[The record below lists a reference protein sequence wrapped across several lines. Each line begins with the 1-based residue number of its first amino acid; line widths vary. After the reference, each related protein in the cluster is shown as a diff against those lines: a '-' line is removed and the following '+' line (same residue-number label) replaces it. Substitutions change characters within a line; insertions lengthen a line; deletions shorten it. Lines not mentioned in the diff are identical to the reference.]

1 MKNKFTTVIKKENLD
16 GSYLLGIFIVSMASL
31 LHEFTLTR
39 ILSVSLWYHF
49 AFMIISVALL
59 GIGVSG
65 VAVSLFPKLMQ
76 KPIDKLLAVL
86 SIIYGASVILTFV
99 ISYYIPIDPFSLFTQ
114 KIQFVIIPVYYVLIT
129 IPFFFSGLII
139 SVLLTKFSGEVSKL
153 YFFDLTGAG
162 LSVFAFTLLVPLT
175 GGNGTIV
182 FVSAFGFL
190 AAMIF
195 SYKKDNRLFV
205 TSFILMICVF
215 AFLIKK
221 EDILQIRVTP
231 NKIYANYIA
240 ERPDLNMF
248 TGWNT
253 ISKIDVM
260 KEEEA
265 SPDGYNV
272 MLAIIDEGN
281 ATTNIPNVRKMPPLT
296 KPYDAS
302 NLAFV
307 GKDSADKVFIIGSGG
322 GGEVLVS
329 MYHSA
334 KKVTGVEINGL
345 LNDIITNTLAG
356 WTGQLINNNPK
367 VEIITDDAR
376 SVIKR
381 SKDIY
386 DVIISAHT
394 ISASAVSSGSM
405 SMVENFI
412 MTKEAVKDYLKH
424 LDNSGILYI
433 SRPEAQI
440 PKLITT
446 LKEAG
451 KELGIKNDEFNYVVF
466 RRPATEYE
474 VTNSY
479 LAGVVYK
486 KNGFDLLDMMS
497 LRNEANSL
505 GLDIEF
511 DPLTLQDNIYNKL
524 VNSKTIELEIA
535 KNPSVLTPATDDK
548 PFFDDNYK
556 FSDVNWSTV
565 KDVFSQDDK
574 AILAL
579 KSKPVAQITLLT
591 MLVQVLIISILLL
604 IIPAIFIKGDR
615 KFKVDKKFLM
625 FFAFIGLGY
634 ISIQISLIQKFTL
647 FLGQPVYTMLTVIS
661 SMLIFSGI
669 GAKYSQKFINES
681 RTKLYSVFLIIAIYT
696 MFVGLVSPVLFEA
709 LFSLSLILRIIITII
724 LLAPLSFFMGMPFPT
739 GISMLKNDDSRMVG
753 ISWAVNGFFS
763 VIGTVITMILAM
775 VFGFKIIFFMAGV
788 FYLFALLFMT
798 IRYKNNL
805 VNL

>member
-65 VAVSLFPKLMQ
+65 VALSLFPKIMQ
-76 KPIDKLLAVL
+76 KPIDKLLTVL
-86 SIIYGASVILTFV
+86 AIIYGASVILTFV

-114 KIQFVIIPVYYVLIT
+114 KIQFVIIPIYYVLIT

-139 SVLLTKFSGEVSKL
+139 SVMLTKFSGEVSKL
-153 YFFDLTGAG
+153 YFFDLVGAG
-162 LSVFAFTLLVPLT
+162 VSVLAFTVLLPFA

-182 FVSAFGFL
+182 FVAALGFL
-190 AAMIF
+190 AAMVF
-195 SYKKDNRLFV
+195 SLRKNNTLFLV
-205 TSFILMICVF
+205 SMVLMISVF

-221 EDILQIRVTP
+221 DDILRIRVTP

-240 ERPDLNMF
+240 ERPDLNMYS
-248 TGWNT
+248 GWNT

-307 GKDSADKVFIIGSGG
+307 GKDSADKVFIVGSGG
-322 GGEVLVS
+322 GGEILVS
-329 MYHSA
+329 MFHAA

-345 LNDIITNTLAG
+345 LNKIITDILAG

-376 SVIKR
+376 SVLKR

-424 LDNSGILYI
+424 LDGSGTLYI
-433 SRPEAQI
+433 SRPESQL

-451 KELGIKNDEFNYVVF
+451 KELGIKNDEFNFVVF

-479 LAGVVYK
+479 LAGVIYK
-486 KNGFDLLDMMS
+486 KNGYDLLDMMS
-497 LRNEANSL
+497 MRNEASAL

-511 DPLTLQDNIYNKL
+511 DPLTQQENIYSRL
-524 VNSKTIELEIA
+524 INSKNIELEIA
-535 KNPSVLTPATDDK
+535 KDPSVLTPATDDK

-556 FSDVNWSTV
+556 FSDVTWSTI
-565 KDVFSQDDK
+565 KEVFSQDDK

-591 MLVQVLIISILLL
+591 MLGQVLFVSILLL
-604 IIPAIFIKGDR
+604 IVPAIFIKGER

-625 FFAFIGLGY
+625 FFAFIGIGY
-634 ISIQISLIQKFTL
+634 ISIQIALIQKFTL

-669 GAKYSQKFINES
+669 GAKYSEKFINGS
-681 RTKLYSVFLIIAIYT
+681 KSKLYSVFLIIAIYT
-696 MFVGLVSPVLFEA
+696 MFIGLVSPLMFEA
-709 LFSLSLILRIIITII
+709 FVSLSLILRITITII
-724 LLAPLSFFMGMPFPT
+724 MLAPLAFFMGMPFPT

-775 VFGFKIIFFMAGV
+775 MFGFKIIFFIAGV

>member
-86 SIIYGASVILTFV
+86 SLIYGASVILTFV

-114 KIQFVIIPVYYVLIT
+114 KIQFVIIPIYYVLIT

-139 SVLLTKFSGEVSKL
+139 SVLLTKFLGEVSKL

-162 LSVFAFTLLVPLT
+162 LSVFAFTLLIPMS

-195 SYKKDNRLFV
+195 SFRKDSRLFL

-221 EDILQIRVTP
+221 DDILQIRVTP

-240 ERPDLNMF
+240 ERPDLNMY

-265 SPDGYNV
+265 SQDGYNV

-281 ATTNIPNVRKMPPLT
+281 ATTNIPNVRKMPPPT

-412 MTKEAVKDYLKH
+412 MTKEAVKDYLIH
-424 LDNSGILYI
+424 LDNSGIMYI

-479 LAGVVYK
+479 LAGVIYK

-497 LRNEANSL
+497 MRNEANSL

-511 DPLTLQDNIYNKL
+511 DPLTMQENIYNTL

-556 FSDVNWSTV
+556 FSDVSWSTI

-591 MLVQVLIISILLL
+591 MLVQVLLISILLL
-604 IIPAIFIKGDR
+604 IIPAIFIKGER

-669 GAKYSQKFINES
+669 GSKYSQKFINES

-696 MFVGLVSPVLFEA
+696 MFIGLVSPVLFDA
-709 LFSLSLILRIIITII
+709 LFSLSLLLRIIITII
-724 LLAPLSFFMGMPFPT
+724 LLAPLAFFMGMPFPT

-788 FYLFALLFMT
+788 FYLIALLFMT

>member
-16 GSYLLGIFIVSMASL
+16 GSYLIGIFIISMASL

-65 VAVSLFPKLMQ
+65 VAVSLFPKFMQ

-86 SIIYGASVILTFV
+86 SLIYGASVILTFI

-114 KIQFVIIPVYYVLIT
+114 KIQFVIIPIYYVLIT

-162 LSVFAFTLLVPLT
+162 LSVFAFTLLIPLS

-190 AAMIF
+190 AAMVF
-195 SYKKDNRLFV
+195 SFKKDNRLFI
-205 TSFILMICVF
+205 TSFILMIFVF

-221 EDILQIRVTP
+221 DDVLQIRVTP

-248 TGWNT
+248 SGWNT
-253 ISKIDVM
+253 ISKVDVM
-260 KEEEA
+260 KEEDA

-302 NLAFV
+302 NLAFT

-381 SKDIY
+381 STDIY

-424 LDNSGILYI
+424 LDNNGILYI

-479 LAGVVYK
+479 LSGVVYK

-497 LRNEANSL
+497 LRNEATSL

-511 DPLTLQDNIYNKL
+511 DPLTLQENVYNTL

-535 KNPSVLTPATDDK
+535 KNPSMLTPATDDK

-556 FSDVNWSTV
+556 FSDVSWSTI

-604 IIPAIFIKGDR
+604 IIPAIFIKGER

-669 GAKYSQKFINES
+669 GAKYSQKFINNS
-681 RTKLYSVFLIIAIYT
+681 RIKLYSVFLIIAIYT
-696 MFVGLVSPVLFEA
+696 MFLGLISPVLFEA

-724 LLAPLSFFMGMPFPT
+724 LLAPLAYFMGMPFPT
-739 GISMLKNDDSRMVG
+739 GISMLRNDDSRMVG

>member
-16 GSYLLGIFIVSMASL
+16 GSYLLGIFIVSLASL

-65 VAVSLFPKLMQ
+65 VALSLFPKLLQ
-76 KPIDKLLAVL
+76 KPIDKLLTVL
-86 SIIYGASVILTFV
+86 ALIYGSSVILTFI

-114 KIQFVIIPVYYVLIT
+114 KIQFVIIPLYYVLIT

-162 LSVFAFTLLVPLT
+162 ISVFAFTLLIPLT

-182 FVSAFGFL
+182 FISALGFL

-195 SYKKDNRLFV
+195 SFKKNNTLFLL
-205 TSFILMICVF
+205 SFVLLISVF

-221 EDILQIRVTP
+221 DDVLRIRVTP

-248 TGWNT
+248 SGWNT
-253 ISKIDVM
+253 ISKVDVM
-260 KEEEA
+260 KEEE
-265 SPDGYNV
+265 SSSDGYNV

-281 ATTNIPNVRKMPPLT
+281 ATTNIPNVRKMPPLN

-302 NLAFV
+302 NLAFI
-307 GKDSADKVFIIGSGG
+307 GKDSAEKVFIIGSGG

-334 KKVTGVEINGL
+334 KKVKGVEINGL
-345 LNDIITNTLAG
+345 LNEIITDVLAG

-381 SKDIY
+381 SKDMY

-424 LDNSGILYI
+424 LDEKGILYI
-433 SRPEAQI
+433 SRPESQI

-451 KELGIKNDEFNYVVF
+451 REIGIRNDEFNFIVF
-466 RRPATEYE
+466 RRPATDYE
-474 VTNSY
+474 VSNSY

-497 LRNEANSL
+497 MRNEALSL
-505 GLDIEF
+505 GLDIEY
-511 DPLTLQDNIYNKL
+511 DPLTSQENIYNTL
-524 VNSKTIELEIA
+524 VNSKNIELEIA

-556 FSDVNWSTV
+556 LSDVNWKTI

-591 MLVQVLIISILLL
+591 MLAQVLLVSILLL
-604 IIPAIFIKGDR
+604 IIPAIFIKGER

-669 GAKYSQKFINES
+669 GAKYSQKFINGNK
-681 RTKLYSVFLIIAIYT
+681 TKLYSVFLIIAFYT
-696 MFVGLVSPVLFEA
+696 MFVGLVSPLLFDS
-709 LFSLSLILRIIITII
+709 FVSLSLILRIIVTIV
-724 LLAPLSFFMGMPFPT
+724 LLAPLAFFMGMPFPT

-763 VIGTVITMILAM
+763 VIGTVITIILAM
-775 VFGFKIIFFMAGV
+775 VFGFKIIFFIAGV

-798 IRYKNNL
+798 IRNKNNL

>member
-65 VAVSLFPKLMQ
+65 VVLSLFPKIMQ
-76 KPIDKLLAVL
+76 KPIDKLLTVL
-86 SIIYGASVILTFV
+86 AIIYGSSVILTFV

-114 KIQFVIIPVYYVLIT
+114 KIQFVIIPVYYVLMT
-129 IPFFFSGLII
+129 VPFFFSGLII
-139 SVLLTKFSGEVSKL
+139 SVLLTKFSGDVQKL
-153 YFFDLTGAG
+153 YFFDLVGAG
-162 LSVFAFTLLVPLT
+162 VSVLAFTLLLPFA

-182 FVSAFGFL
+182 FIAALGFL
-190 AAMIF
+190 AAMVF
-195 SYKKDNRLFV
+195 SLRKNNTLFLV
-205 TSFILMICVF
+205 SMVLMISVF

-221 EDILQIRVTP
+221 DDILKIRVTP

-272 MLAIIDEGN
+272 MLAILDEGN

-307 GKDSADKVFIIGSGG
+307 GKDSADKVFIVGSGG

-329 MYHSA
+329 MFHAA

-345 LNDIITNTLAG
+345 LNEIITNTLAG

-376 SVIKR
+376 SVLKR

-412 MTKEAVKDYLKH
+412 MTKEAVKDYLRH
-424 LDNSGILYI
+424 LDSKGTLYI
-433 SRPEAQI
+433 SRPESQL
-440 PKLITT
+440 PKLVTT

-451 KELGIKNDEFNYVVF
+451 KELGIKNDELNYVVF
-466 RRPATEYE
+466 KRPATEYE

-486 KNGFDLLDMMS
+486 RNGFDLLDMMS
-497 LRNEANSL
+497 MRNEASALNL
-505 GLDIEF
+505 EIEF
-511 DPLTLQDNIYNKL
+511 DPLTQQENIYNKL
-524 VNSKTIELEIA
+524 VNSKSIELEIA
-535 KNPSVLTPATDDK
+535 KNPSVFTPATDDK

-556 FSDVNWSTV
+556 FSDVTWSTV
-565 KDVFSQDDK
+565 KEVFSQDDK

-591 MLVQVLIISILLL
+591 MLVQVLFVSALLL
-604 IIPAIFIKGDR
+604 ILPAVFIKGER
-615 KFKVDKKFLM
+615 KFKADKKFLM
-625 FFAFIGLGY
+625 FFAFIGIGY
-634 ISIQISLIQKFTL
+634 ISIQIALIQKFTL

-669 GAKYSQKFINES
+669 GAKYSEKFINGN
-681 RTKLYSVFLIIAIYT
+681 RTKLYSVFLVIAIYT
-696 MFVGLVSPVLFEA
+696 MLIGLVSPLMFEA
-709 LFSLSLILRIIITII
+709 FVSLSLLLRIIITIV
-724 LLAPLSFFMGMPFPT
+724 LLAPLAFFMGMPFPT
-739 GISMLKNDDSRMVG
+739 GIKMLKNDDSRMVG

-775 VFGFKIIFFMAGV
+775 MFGFKIIFFIAGV
-788 FYLFALLFMT
+788 FYLFALFFMT

>member
-1 MKNKFTTVIKKENLD
+1 
-16 GSYLLGIFIVSMASL
+16 
-31 LHEFTLTR
+31 
-39 ILSVSLWYHF
+39 
-49 AFMIISVALL
+49 
-59 GIGVSG
+59 
-65 VAVSLFPKLMQ
+65 
-76 KPIDKLLAVL
+76 
-86 SIIYGASVILTFV
+86 
-99 ISYYIPIDPFSLFTQ
+99 
-114 KIQFVIIPVYYVLIT
+114 
-129 IPFFFSGLII
+129 LII

-153 YFFDLTGAG
+153 YFFDLIGAG
-162 LSVFAFTLLVPLT
+162 VSVFAFTLLIPLS

-182 FVSAFGFL
+182 FIAALGFL
-190 AAMIF
+190 AAMVF
-195 SYKKDNRLFV
+195 SFRKDNTLFLV
-205 TSFILMICVF
+205 SMVLLISVF

-221 EDILQIRVTP
+221 DDILRIRVTP

-329 MYHSA
+329 MFHAA

-345 LNDIITNTLAG
+345 LNEIITSTLAG

-412 MTKEAVKDYLKH
+412 MTKEAVKDYLLH
-424 LDNSGILYI
+424 LDDSGILYI
-433 SRPEAQI
+433 SRPESQL

-451 KELGIKNDEFNYVVF
+451 KEIGIKNDEFNFVVF
-466 RRPATEYE
+466 RRPATDYE

-479 LAGVVYK
+479 LAGVIYK

-497 LRNEANSL
+497 MRNEATSL

-511 DPLTLQDNIYNKL
+511 DPLTQQENIFSRL

-535 KNPSVLTPATDDK
+535 KDPSVLTPATDDK

-556 FSDVNWSTV
+556 FSDVTWSTI
-565 KDVFSQDDK
+565 KEVFSQDDK

-591 MLVQVLIISILLL
+591 MLVQVLFVSVLLL
-604 IIPAIFIKGDR
+604 IVPAIFIKGER

-669 GAKYSQKFINES
+669 GAKYSEKYINS
-681 RTKLYSVFLIIAIYT
+681 NKTKLYSVFLIIALYT
-696 MFVGLVSPVLFEA
+696 MLIGIVSPLMFDALVSLT
-709 LFSLSLILRIIITII
+709 LILRIIITIV
-724 LLAPLSFFMGMPFPT
+724 LLAPLAFCMGMPFPT

-763 VIGTVITMILAM
+763 VIGTVTTMILAM
-775 VFGFKIIFFMAGV
+775 MFGFKIIFFIAGV

>member
-65 VAVSLFPKLMQ
+65 VALSLFPKIMQ
-76 KPIDKLLAVL
+76 KPIDKLLTLLA
-86 SIIYGASVILTFV
+86 IIYGASVIVTFIV
-99 ISYYIPIDPFSLFTQ
+99 SYYIPIDPFSLFTQ
-114 KIQFVIIPVYYVLIT
+114 KVQFVIIPVYYILIT

-153 YFFDLTGAG
+153 YFFDLVGAG
-162 LSVFAFTLLVPLT
+162 VSVLAFTILLPFA

-182 FVSAFGFL
+182 FIAALGFL
-190 AAMIF
+190 AAMVF
-195 SYKKDNRLFV
+195 SLRKNNTLFLV
-205 TSFILMICVF
+205 SMVLMISVF

-221 EDILQIRVTP
+221 DDVLKIRVTP

-260 KEEEA
+260 KEEDA

-272 MLAIIDEGN
+272 MLAILDEGN

-296 KPYDAS
+296 KPFDAS

-307 GKDSADKVFIIGSGG
+307 GKDSADKVFIVGSGG

-329 MYHSA
+329 MFHAA

-345 LNDIITNTLAG
+345 LNEIITSTLAG

-376 SVIKR
+376 SVLKR

-412 MTKEAVKDYLKH
+412 MTKEAVKDYLRH
-424 LDNSGILYI
+424 LDSKGVLYI
-433 SRPEAQI
+433 SRPESQV

-446 LKEAG
+446 LKQAG
-451 KELGIKNDEFNYVVF
+451 KELGIKNDELNYVVF
-466 RRPATEYE
+466 KRPATEYE

-486 KNGFDLLDMMS
+486 KNGFDFFDMINM
-497 LRNEANSL
+497 RNEASALNL
-505 GLDIEF
+505 EIEY
-511 DPLTLQDNIYNKL
+511 DPLTTQDNKYNVL
-524 VNSKTIELEIA
+524 VNSKNIEQEIA
-535 KNPSVLTPATDDK
+535 KDPSVLTPATDDK

-556 FSDVNWSTV
+556 FSDVRWSTI

-591 MLVQVLIISILLL
+591 MLGQVLLVSVLLL
-604 IIPAIFIKGDR
+604 LVPAVFIKGER

-625 FFAFIGLGY
+625 FFAFIGIGY
-634 ISIQISLIQKFTL
+634 ISIQIALIQKFTL

-669 GAKYSQKFINES
+669 GAKYSVKFINGNK
-681 RTKLYSVFLIIAIYT
+681 TKLYSVFLIVAVYT
-696 MFVGLVSPVLFEA
+696 MLIGLLSPLLFDAFV
-709 LFSLSLILRIIITII
+709 SLSLLLRILITII
-724 LLAPLSFFMGMPFPT
+724 MLAPLAFFMGMPFPT

-775 VFGFKIIFFMAGV
+775 MFGFKIIFFIAGV
-788 FYLFALLFMT
+788 FYLFALFFMT

>member
-65 VAVSLFPKLMQ
+65 VALSLFPKIMQ
-76 KPIDKLLAVL
+76 KPIDKLLTFLA
-86 SIIYGASVILTFV
+86 IIYGASVIITFV

-114 KIQFVIIPVYYVLIT
+114 KIQFVIIPIYYILIT

-139 SVLLTKFSGEVSKL
+139 SVMLTKFSGEVSKL
-153 YFFDLTGAG
+153 YFFDLVGAG
-162 LSVFAFTLLVPLT
+162 VSVLAFTVLLPFA

-182 FVSAFGFL
+182 FVAALGFL
-190 AAMIF
+190 AAMVF
-195 SYKKDNRLFV
+195 SLRKNNTLFLV
-205 TSFILMICVF
+205 SMVLMISVF

-221 EDILQIRVTP
+221 DDILRIRVTP

-240 ERPDLNMF
+240 ERPDLNMYS
-248 TGWNT
+248 GWNT

-307 GKDSADKVFIIGSGG
+307 GKDSADKVFIVGSGG

-329 MYHSA
+329 MFHAA

-345 LNDIITNTLAG
+345 LNKIITDILAG

-376 SVIKR
+376 SVLKR

-424 LDNSGILYI
+424 LDSRGTLYI
-433 SRPEAQI
+433 SRPESQL

-451 KELGIKNDEFNYVVF
+451 KELGIKNDEFNFVVF
-466 RRPATEYE
+466 RRPATDYE

-479 LAGVVYK
+479 LAGVIYK
-486 KNGFDLLDMMS
+486 KNGYDLLDMMS
-497 LRNEANSL
+497 MRNEASALN
-505 GLDIEF
+505 LDIEF
-511 DPLTLQDNIYNKL
+511 DPLTQQENIYSRL
-524 VNSKTIELEIA
+524 VNSKNIELEIA
-535 KNPSVLTPATDDK
+535 KDPSVLTPATDDK

-556 FSDVNWSTV
+556 FSDVTWSTI

-591 MLVQVLIISILLL
+591 MLGQVLFVSILLL
-604 IIPAIFIKGDR
+604 IVPAVFIKGER
-615 KFKVDKKFLM
+615 KFKVEKKFLM
-625 FFAFIGLGY
+625 FFAFIGIGY
-634 ISIQISLIQKFTL
+634 ISIQIALIQKFTL

-669 GAKYSQKFINES
+669 GAKYSEKFINGS
-681 RTKLYSVFLIIAIYT
+681 KTKLYSVFLIIAIYT
-696 MFVGLVSPVLFEA
+696 MFIGLVSPLMFEA
-709 LFSLSLILRIIITII
+709 FVSLSLILRIIITII
-724 LLAPLSFFMGMPFPT
+724 LLAPLAFFMGMPFPT

-775 VFGFKIIFFMAGV
+775 MFGFKIIFFIAGV

>member
-1 MKNKFTTVIKKENLD
+1 
-16 GSYLLGIFIVSMASL
+16 
-31 LHEFTLTR
+31 
-39 ILSVSLWYHF
+39 
-49 AFMIISVALL
+49 
-59 GIGVSG
+59 
-65 VAVSLFPKLMQ
+65 
-76 KPIDKLLAVL
+76 
-86 SIIYGASVILTFV
+86 
-99 ISYYIPIDPFSLFTQ
+99 
-114 KIQFVIIPVYYVLIT
+114 
-129 IPFFFSGLII
+129 
-139 SVLLTKFSGEVSKL
+139 VLLP
-153 YFFDLTGAG
+153 
-162 LSVFAFTLLVPLT
+162 FA

-182 FVSAFGFL
+182 FVAALGFL
-190 AAMIF
+190 AAMVF
-195 SYKKDNRLFV
+195 SLRKNNTLFLV
-205 TSFILMICVF
+205 SMVLMISVF

-221 EDILQIRVTP
+221 DDILRIRVTP

-240 ERPDLNMF
+240 ERPDLNMYS
-248 TGWNT
+248 GWNT

-307 GKDSADKVFIIGSGG
+307 GKDSADKVFIVGSGG
-322 GGEVLVS
+322 GGEILVS
-329 MYHSA
+329 MFHAA

-345 LNDIITNTLAG
+345 LNKIITDILAG

-376 SVIKR
+376 SVLKR

-424 LDNSGILYI
+424 LDGSGTLYI
-433 SRPEAQI
+433 SRPESQL

-451 KELGIKNDEFNYVVF
+451 KELGIKNDEFNFVVF

-479 LAGVVYK
+479 LAGVIYK
-486 KNGFDLLDMMS
+486 KNGYDLLDMMS
-497 LRNEANSL
+497 MRNEASAL

-511 DPLTLQDNIYNKL
+511 DPLTQQENIYSRL
-524 VNSKTIELEIA
+524 INSKNIELEIA
-535 KNPSVLTPATDDK
+535 KDPSVLTPATDDK

-556 FSDVNWSTV
+556 FSDVTWSTI
-565 KDVFSQDDK
+565 KEVFSQDDK

-591 MLVQVLIISILLL
+591 MLGQVLFVSILLL
-604 IIPAIFIKGDR
+604 IVPAIFIKGER

-625 FFAFIGLGY
+625 FFAFIGIGY
-634 ISIQISLIQKFTL
+634 ISIQIALIQKFTL

-669 GAKYSQKFINES
+669 GAKYSEKFINGS
-681 RTKLYSVFLIIAIYT
+681 KSKLYSVFLIIAIYT
-696 MFVGLVSPVLFEA
+696 MFIGLVSPLMFEA
-709 LFSLSLILRIIITII
+709 FVSLSLILRITITII
-724 LLAPLSFFMGMPFPT
+724 MLAPLAFFMGMPFPT

-775 VFGFKIIFFMAGV
+775 MFGFKIIFFIAGV